1 MRKKTI
7 LKWSLMGGSGGFLIW
22 IIYYFFVTATYRY
35 NTIEISAAELLLRR
49 PGISNMEGIS
59 ATTVAGTI
67 GFNVLINNRNEG
79 TAGRL
84 ITITSK
90 TTALKFA
97 QLPTSVFPIS
107 TLHIRR
113 LLEIRNAAY
122 FVLTPVYYPS
132 NTKYVSYRITP
143 LDINRNPIVVPG
155 NPGYLNLNPS
165 PPASRGGYEEQI
177 AQQ

>member
-7 LKWSLMGGSGGFLIW
+7 LNWSLMGGGGGFLIW
-22 IIYYFFVTATYRY
+22 IIYYFFVTTTYRY
-35 NTIEISAAELLLRR
+35 NTIEINARELRFRQTSIRQMDGYPVRL
-49 PGISNMEGIS
+49 
-59 ATTVAGTI
+59 ATGTI
-67 GFNVLINNRNEG
+67 GIHVMINNIDEG
-79 TAGRL
+79 TADGL
-84 ITITSK
+84 IRIT
-90 TTALKFA
+90 TRDT
-97 QLPTSVFPIS
+97 QLNFSHRPTSLFPIS

-113 LLEIRNAAY
+113 LLEIRDAAY